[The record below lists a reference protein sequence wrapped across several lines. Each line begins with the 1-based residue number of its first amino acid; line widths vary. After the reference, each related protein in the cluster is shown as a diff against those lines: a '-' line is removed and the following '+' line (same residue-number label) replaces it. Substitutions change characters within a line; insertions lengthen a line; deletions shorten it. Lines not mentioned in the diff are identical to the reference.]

1 MSSSTRGRLGEP
13 PLRVRWN
20 IAVLFLFSI
29 LSRLPWEHKSAQAEV
44 YKAAGAVLYYS
55 KTQKE
60 GILWTKLPSGGR
72 SVPKSRP

>member
-1 MSSSTRGRLGEP
+1 MPAPLHRGAL
-13 PLRVRWN
+13 VRCT
-20 IAVLFLFSI
+20 IFSI

-72 SVPKSRP
+72 SAPKSRP